1 MRLDPEAEFPVQA
14 LHHAHGAVRANLHR
28 RTDSCRDPGQYP
40 RLRRPA
46 STVATEPETR
56 SAGAGSR
63 GSLSW
68 NPRCDM
74 TGLNRPRRRGNTLSA
89 EMFDGRPRQCISPAP
104 RGDNLEEPRKKHG
117 PGSSLERHL
126 KQAGSRKARKG
137 LDVPD
142 GLRCCKRIG
151 FRHVRGPDVHA
162 VAFRSDLSTDVNQVR
177 KEFPLPRETSP
188 WRFPLPGTNFQE
200 MRDNPCR
207 VRGHPKRLQPKNG
220 RREQGLPETPDGIRG
235 DKGASHPG
243 GAGSRGGNRRPEMSA
258 WAEWRQDMEARMR
271 RVEEFRQISSP
282 RQRRA
287 PAHFSLPG
295 PTRQRK
301 GENKARATCDWFRP
315 LAQGRHGLR
324 LDPTADPPP
333 RSAARSRLQ

>member
-14 LHHAHGAVRANLHR
+14 LDHAHGAVRANLHR

-56 SAGAGSR
+56 SAGAESR

-68 NPRCDM
+68 NPGCDM

-117 PGSSLERHL
+117 PGSSLGRHL
-126 KQAGSRKARKG
+126 KQAGFRRARKG

-151 FRHVRGPDVHA
+151 FRHVRDPDVHA
-162 VAFRSDLSTDVNQVR
+162 VAFRSDLSTIMNQVG

-207 VRGHPKRLQPKNG
+207 VRGHSERLQPKNP
-220 RREQGLPETPDGIRG
+220 RREQGLPETPDGVRG
-235 DKGASHPG
+235 DKGQVIA
-243 GAGSRGGNRRPEMSA
+243 
-258 WAEWRQDMEARMR
+258 EAREAAM
-271 RVEEFRQISSP
+271 ET
-282 RQRRA
+282 A
-287 PAHFSLPG
+287 A
-295 PTRQRK
+295 RK
-301 GENKARATCDWFRP
+301 C
-315 LAQGRHGLR
+315 RHGPNGDKTSKQGCEGAKNSGRYR
-324 LDPTADPPP
+324 LQGSGAHPLISPYRARPGKGRARTKREQHAIGSDRWRKADTACVLIRRRNPPP